1 MHAFLITSGT
11 PESRQKHIRDLLDL
25 WKVSSFDTITA
36 DTDNP
41 SIGIE
46 QVRELERRSRLMPFN
61 SPWSVLIINEAHL
74 LTIEAQNALLKT
86 LEEPPPHL
94 KIILESQ
101 TADVFLPTVISRCQH
116 VLLEQTQRYSS
127 EELHSALTTIKKI
140 FGGSIGTRF
149 NTIDTIAKTRE
160 EAEAWIQTAIAAVHM
175 AFEGQHDSTVVFLL
189 RRLLDAQKHL
199 AANVNYKLVLD
210 HIFLHDGVDR
220 A

>member
-11 PESRQKHIRDLLDL
+11 PEIRQKYIRDLLDL
-25 WKVSSFDTITA
+25 WKVSSFDSITA

-46 QVRELERRSRLMPFN
+46 QVRELERRSRLMPIN
-61 SPWSVLIINEAHL
+61 SPWCVLIINQAHL
-74 LTIEAQNALLKT
+74 LTTEAQNALLKT

-116 VLLEQTQRYSS
+116 IQLLQSQRYGN
-127 EELHSALTTIKKI
+127 EELLGVLSTIKQI
-140 FGGSIGTRF
+140 TGQSVGVRF
-149 NTIDTIAKTRE
+149 NTIDALAKTRE
-160 EAEAWIQTAIAAVHM
+160 ESEAWIQTAIAAVHM
-175 AFEGQHDSTVVFLL
+175 VFEDQHDRTVVSLL
-189 RRLLDAQKHL
+189 RSLLDAQKHL
-199 AANVNYKLVLD
+199 SANVHYKLVLD
-210 HIFLHDGVDR
+210 HVFLHDGVDR